1 MKGITTKR
9 MLSLLL
15 VQAFVLFLL
24 HVPALAEGVKV
35 SVTPSNLSPIK
46 GEVISLSI
54 NVDISGT
61 SELLGAI
68 SATLL
73 WNSEVLRYIN
83 HTPAKAEALVKVM
96 VNSEKASSGRLVFAG
111 FNPIGIGGAV
121 KVLNVSFEVVGEAGA
136 SPGVQLEIKE
146 LIAARTF
153 VDLRSFLKSTL
164 TGVETGFGIIEIPKE
179 YELVQNY
186 PNPFN
191 ANTEIGFALPK
202 EAHVRLSIYNLL
214 GEKIT
219 TLVDEDRKAGRYKV
233 RWDGTDSKKNPVSSG
248 VYIYRMEAGNFK
260 AQKRMSIVK

>member
-1 MKGITTKR
+1 MKEVSTKR
-9 MLSLLL
+9 MLSLLM
-15 VQAFVLFLL
+15 VQALVMFLL
-24 HVPALAEGVKV
+24 HVPVLAEGVKV
-35 SVTPSNLSPIK
+35 SVTPSNSSPLK
-46 GEVISLSI
+46 GEEITLSI
-54 NVDISGT
+54 NVDVSAT

-68 SATLL
+68 SATLE
-73 WNSEVLRYIN
+73 WNPEVLRYTH
-83 HTPAKAEALVKVM
+83 HTAVTAKGFVKVM
-96 VNSEKASSGRLVFAG
+96 VNSEKSSEGRLVFAG
-111 FNPIGIGGAV
+111 FNPVGSSGEV
-121 KVLNVSFEVVGEAGA
+121 NVLNVSFEVVGEPGA

-164 TGVETGFGIIEIPKE
+164 TGVEEGFSVIEVPEE

-202 EAHVRLSIYNLL
+202 DVHVRLAIYNLL

-219 TLVDEDRKAGRYKV
+219 TLVDEDRKVGRYKV
-233 RWDGTDSKKNPVSSG
+233 RWDGTDAKGNPVSSG
-248 VYIYRMEAGNFK
+248 IYIYRLEAGSFK